1 MMVLVDTS
9 IWSLALRRTRSQ
21 LSPTQTQQLINSK
34 KSWPKRGVRLL
45 GPSQQELLSGI
56 KFPDQLPACNGSC
69 VPLPDIALE
78 IEDYEGAAEM
88 SKACRT
94 HGIIGSPID
103 FLLCSVALRRSW
115 AIYTSDRDF
124 ERYGEQL
131 PLALYH

>member
-21 LSPTQTQQLINSK
+21 LSPTQTKQLHKLEEIVAEG
-34 KSWPKRGVRLL
+34 RVRLL
-45 GPSQQELLSGI
+45 GPVRQELLSGI
-56 KFPDQLPACNGSC
+56 KFPEQFARLQRQLRTF
-69 VPLPDIALE
+69 PDIALE

-131 PLALYH
+131 PLALCH